1 MTPDPIGLDGGI
13 NLFNYA
19 SNNPINLIDP
29 DGLAGIAIE
38 AGGGAGTI
46 FTGSD
51 TAGSGIYLGVK
62 KSGYAE
68 IGAFSNV
75 QKAIMKILGKVGLGV
90 DLTAYFIDAENFF
103 KGKTYFKTWTFG
115 PASYTKF
122 YDKCENQIGVQ
133 VSLWSLGG
141 GLGKEKGV
149 SEGHIYPLQ

>member
-1 MTPDPIGLDGGI
+1 
-13 NLFNYA
+13 
-19 SNNPINLIDP
+19 LIDP

-75 QKAIMKILGKVGLGV
+75 QKAIMKILGKAGLGI